1 MSQALLKSPLV
12 NGLIRTSR
20 DQDWVAASPEDPRER
35 RVHLD
40 LCAQDQMTGFAS
52 GLQAEGFSLDLVIN
66 CTGLL
71 HDQSLRPERTWGQIH
86 PESMQRSFHVHATG
100 VAIAM
105 AELIPCMPRDS
116 RAIFAT
122 LSARIGS
129 IEDNRLGGWYS
140 YRASKAAQNMI
151 LKTASIEARRKWP
164 KLCLVALHPG
174 TVRTDLSAPFTQRL
188 PNDKVFHPDQSK
200 DYLFRILEGLSSEDS
215 GSFFAW
221 DGSPIPW

>member
-1 MSQALLKSPLV
+1 M
-12 NGLIRTSR
+12 
-20 DQDWVAASPEDPRER
+20 
-35 RVHLD
+35 HLD
-40 LCAQDQMTGFAS
+40 LCDAEQMEAFAS
-52 GLQAEGFSLDLVIN
+52 DLQEEGIVLDLVIN

-71 HDQSLRPERTWGQIH
+71 HDQDLRPERTWAQIQRDT
-86 PESMQRSFHVHATG
+86 MQRSFHVHATG

-105 AELIPCMPRDS
+105 ATLIPCMPRDK

-140 YRASKAAQNMI
+140 YRASKAAQNML

-174 TVRTDLSAPFTQRL
+174 TVRSDLSAPFTQRL
-188 PNDKVFHPDQSK
+188 PDDKVFRPEQSAE
-200 DYLFRILEGLSSEDS
+200 YLFRILDSVSSEDS